1 MIPKLRS
8 LAKDVISSSF
18 SIMDPNQYIYT
29 FELYGL
35 DFMIDENYKPW
46 LIEVNNNPCLETSCL
61 LLNRIIPSVVENVL
75 RIAVDPMFPPPI
87 KV

>member
-1 MIPKLRS
+1 
-8 LAKDVISSSF
+8 
-18 SIMDPNQYIYT
+18 MDPNQYIYT

>member
-1 MIPKLRS
+1 
-8 LAKDVISSSF
+8 
-18 SIMDPNQYIYT
+18 MDPNQYIYT

-75 RIAVDPMFPPPI
+75 RIAVDPMFPPQI